1 MKVEV
6 FPINTTPTE
15 QENSPLVSEGQFP
28 LQSRTPTGNFYVILE
43 ITFNLSDSIQVNRDW
58 ECLTINTAAWGL
70 GLNAFSKKL
79 LAFGP

>member
-43 ITFNLSDSIQVNRDW
+43 ITFNLSDSIQVNRD
-58 ECLTINTAAWGL
+58 
-70 GLNAFSKKL
+70 
-79 LAFGP
+79 